1 MSIAAPATQPSGDLE
16 LKLPATIGSANEL
29 IKNSGTAGTLEF
41 ANNLTFDGTSLKV
54 GASTSTRPISIYSAG
69 DAQIQ
74 FQGSGTGTG
83 NGNSDGFVV
92 GNSGGVDA
100 TLWNYENGY
109 IRFATNNSE
118 VARIDSSGRVGINTT
133 TPEVMLDIRAND
145 PGIQLV
151 DTGGTSTYGNIDF
164 VGDTL
169 ILTSRGGSSSDGI
182 IDFRRY
188 DGTTLDTSMRIHSSG
203 AVTHPNQPCSFY
215 VGLSNTATSNQLDN
229 TETLVFAT
237 AKRNEGGHYNG
248 SNGRFTAPVAGTY
261 FVGVN
266 ILIDNSAP
274 LASRS
279 CDLQRNGN
287 GYATLCYHRSG
298 GESRYEGMAG
308 TGIIELAVNDYI
320 SIRGT
325 AGIHTGVETSF
336 IVYLLG

>member
-1 MSIAAPATQPSGDLE
+1 MSSIKLPHQTSGSMSIAAPATEPSGDLE

-164 VGDTL
+164 VGD
-169 ILTSRGGSSSDGI
+169 
-182 IDFRRY
+182 
-188 DGTTLDTSMRIHSSG
+188 
-203 AVTHPNQPCSFY
+203 
-215 VGLSNTATSNQLDN
+215 
-229 TETLVFAT
+229 
-237 AKRNEGGHYNG
+237 
-248 SNGRFTAPVAGTY
+248 
-261 FVGVN
+261 
-266 ILIDNSAP
+266 
-274 LASRS
+274 
-279 CDLQRNGN
+279 
-287 GYATLCYHRSG
+287 
-298 GESRYEGMAG
+298 
-308 TGIIELAVNDYI
+308 
-320 SIRGT
+320 
-325 AGIHTGVETSF
+325 
-336 IVYLLG
+336 